1 MRFSTP
7 WFAPEPFPDLGGS
20 AISESF
26 RAVLGSTD
34 SLTRRLELLTG
45 ASGRVRLEEQ
55 ATLPEWED
63 LPEIWPPEYRMEP
76 SGPIMTRNAWL
87 ALGGR
92 DLLFAHS
99 QLLLAGMEETTR
111 QAIRRGEQPI
121 GSLFLARDE
130 QMRRQRLQL
139 ALAISPALA
148 ARQGLPEDHRFF
160 ARRSLFFVADA
171 LRGRIL
177 ELFWSDLTA

>member
-7 WFAPEPFPDLGGS
+7 WLAPEPFPDLGGR

-26 RAVLGSTD
+26 QAVLGSTD
-34 SLTRRLELLTG
+34 SLTRRLEILTG

-63 LPEIWPPEYRMEP
+63 LPEVWTPEYRMEP
-76 SGPIMTRNAWL
+76 PGPILTRNAWL
-87 ALGGR
+87 ALGER

-111 QAIRRGEQPI
+111 QAIQRGEQPI

-130 QMRRQRLQL
+130 RMRRQRLQL
-139 ALAISPALA
+139 ALAISPVLA
-148 ARQGLPEDHRFF
+148 ARQGLPGDHPFF

-177 ELFWSDLTA
+177 ELFWSDLSS